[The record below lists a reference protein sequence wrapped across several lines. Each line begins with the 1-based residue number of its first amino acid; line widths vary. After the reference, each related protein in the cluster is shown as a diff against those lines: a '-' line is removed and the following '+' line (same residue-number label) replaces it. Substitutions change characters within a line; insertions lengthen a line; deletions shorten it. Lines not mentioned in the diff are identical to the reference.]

1 VTQSS
6 KERYQLER
14 DRRFQALKGRTLYR
28 RNLALAAIPGAALGL
43 LVLGVTHS
51 LAGLVV
57 AAVGAAAGPFVYR
70 WRLMRQA
77 SDEAQREVMNAWA
90 AEHGWLYEDEPEIPD
105 DVAFCRNRQKP
116 RAEHG
121 FRGPMAGMA
130 GRIFNFTYST
140 YETRTRTVSDGQGG
154 TRVETYQEEVKHRH
168 TVLRLG
174 LGELGIGR
182 LSLTPQGFG
191 GGFAERLRSM
201 FSSDR
206 SVQLESS
213 EFNDQFCLLVDEQ
226 TDELAVRRVF
236 EPALIVRL
244 VEGRFPLATF
254 QYELGALA
262 FVWSDQYDVE
272 ELEEVE
278 HRVSDAAP
286 IAQAL
291 ASARDR
297 VAPELRRGG

>member
-1 VTQSS
+1 MTDSS
-6 KERYQLER
+6 KERYQRER
-14 DRRFQALKGRTLYR
+14 DRRFDGIKARTMYR

-43 LVLGVTHS
+43 LMLGLTHS

-57 AAVGAAAGPFVYR
+57 AVIGAAAGPFVYR
-70 WRLMRQA
+70 WRLLRQA
-77 SDEAQREVMNAWA
+77 SDEARREVMNAWA
-90 AEHGWLYEDEPEIPD
+90 AEHGWRYEQDPGIPS
-105 DVAFCRNRQKP
+105 DVAFCRNREKP
-116 RAEHG
+116 LAEHG
-121 FRGPMAGMA
+121 FSGPMAGMD

-154 TRVETYQEEVKHRH
+154 TRVETYQQEVKHRH

-174 LGELGIGR
+174 LGDLGIGR
-182 LSLTPQGFG
+182 LSLTPEGFG

-201 FSSDR
+201 FTSDR

-213 EFNDQFCLLVDEQ
+213 EFNDRFCLLVDEQ

-236 EPALIVRL
+236 EPGFIVRL

-254 QYELGALA
+254 QYEQGALA

-278 HRVSDAAP
+278 HRVSDATP

-297 VAPELRRGG
+297 VAPELRRRG